1 MGMSTAER
9 QRAYRRRHLR
19 DGADE
24 RLSMVVPVQ
33 VKRRLERLARHRGVS
48 QRVMLAVA
56 LASLEQEILNGMDDT
71 SAFYDSAGGSL

>member
-1 MGMSTAER
+1 MGMSAAER
-9 QRAYRRRHLR
+9 QQAYRRRHLR
-19 DGADE
+19 DGTDE

-56 LASLEQEILNGMDDT
+56 LASVEMEVLNELEDT
-71 SAFYDSAGGSL
+71 KAYFDGA